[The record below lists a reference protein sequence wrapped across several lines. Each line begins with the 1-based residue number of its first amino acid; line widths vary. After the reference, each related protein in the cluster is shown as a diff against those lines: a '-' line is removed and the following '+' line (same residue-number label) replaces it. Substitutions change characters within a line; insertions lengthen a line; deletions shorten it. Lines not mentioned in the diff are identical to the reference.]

1 MKPREGQARAHRDRR
16 ARRREGMAGVD
27 FYRTVFEVID
37 MRSFSNLW
45 YWIGLAVLWS
55 SVSHWVLGV
64 PWDMLTRAR
73 RRGGQ
78 AEADFE
84 ALVRINVSRLLYIDS
99 AAGLWL
105 VGLGAF
111 LLSSLG
117 IAGFWYRVEFAQAVF
132 LMLAPLV
139 VVGALSLATARA
151 IDRRGLSGE
160 ALRRRL
166 ARHRLAV
173 QAVGVA
179 AIFVTAM
186 WGMYQNLYVGPWG
199 F

>member
-1 MKPREGQARAHRDRR
+1 MRGV
-16 ARRREGMAGVD
+16 AGVD

-99 AAGLWL
+99 VAGLWL
-105 VGLGAF
+105 AGFGAF
-111 LLSSLG
+111 VLTSLA

-139 VVGALSLATARA
+139 VVGILSLVTARG
-151 IDRRGLSGE
+151 IDRLGLTGE

-166 ARHRLAV
+166 ALHRLSV

-179 AIFVTAM
+179 AVFVTAL
-186 WGMYQNLYVGPWG
+186 WGMYQNLYVKPWG
-199 F
+199 Y